1 MKTTMTIDCANEV
14 IDNIANGY
22 SIYTNEFTKLPA
34 VKDWLLEKMND
45 NYLRW
50 LGGMITDNEY
60 KDIMIQYSDL
70 TGMIENVTNNK

>member
-22 SIYTNEFTKLPA
+22 SIYTTKLPA

-70 TGMIENVTNNK
+70 AGMIENVTNNK